1 MGKLR
6 GSALML
12 VGAVATGSCLIVA
25 NAIRYQQPIHYSHF
39 LVIFALSLI
48 ASRLKVKLPG
58 LNGNMS
64 VNLPFILIAA
74 VQLSL
79 FETLVIALVSTAAQC
94 LPKDGGKP
102 KAVQMFFNVSTMAI
116 AVGAGHWI
124 LQHACV
130 RTIPWTSTSLIL
142 SLAAAGFFLIQ
153 TIPVAAIISLTE
165 GGNAV
170 RIWSSIFHLSFP
182 YYVLSAGVT
191 SVVTAASHQIGWQIP
206 LLVLPAMYGVY
217 RSYRLY
223 FGQAAKASCTVLLA
237 KAAGTTR

>member
-1 MGKLR
+1 MGKLK
-6 GSALML
+6 GSTRIF

-25 NAIRYQQPIHYSHF
+25 NAIRSQQPIHYSHF

-48 ASRLKVKLPG
+48 ASRLKVKLPA

-79 FETLVIALVSTAAQC
+79 FETLVIALASTAAQC
-94 LPKDGGKP
+94 LPQDGGKP

-116 AVGAGHWI
+116 AVGTGHWI
-124 LQHACV
+124 LQHAFV
-130 RTIPWTSTSLIL
+130 RRIPWTSTSLLL